1 MSIGNFNRMTGGG
14 GGKQVYYLVS
24 RCSCRVKSYLKV
36 TLSPSRTVMLSGT
49 CPNSAPCKLA
59 PVKKKKKKMKHM
71 SNSIIDSL
79 GFIMLSC

>member
-24 RCSCRVKSYLKV
+24 RCSCRVMSYLNV

-59 PVKKKKKKMKHM
+59 PVKKKKKKNETHE
-71 SNSIIDSL
+71 
-79 GFIMLSC
+79 